1 MIAWIKRHVRGT
13 VLFALLGAVAVVATG
28 FSGSPQGG
36 TLSFTAPTNVAATS
50 EGEKITVSWTPGAG
64 AASQVIVAV
73 NVLDDTDYCLGFD
86 ATGSAASHDCPD
98 LTIGA
103 TYVVLVI
110 ALDGAGD
117 YRLGKDDQGNLVTH
131 LHVSGGMVSREVGAG
146 EAVMLTHESGAQI
159 EVPAG
164 ALPEATTVSI
174 TEADAPESNVAAGM
188 VFDFSASGAELEEP
202 VSVTIPYELSEGKAH
217 SDVLPIHW
225 NEQERRWE
233 SMDNGVVDPARQT
246 VTVETS
252 ELSLFSTAEL
262 QFLGEWLAE
271 AAALLT
277 IPGYNPRDNIVSE
290 ALRELVYEGSN
301 TKVLVAL
308 KVGESVP
315 KFNAEVT
322 YIIDL
327 FDMMGIT
334 EEGRDGWVTG
344 WVNTTLGL
352 GGLSW
357 GSKTPIGVTMFAHS
371 TSGDADPRFKATFKP
386 FTASGLANN
395 RAVSI
400 KVFPQKAGKFK
411 PPGLDDVDWEI
422 CLSCS
427 QQDAKFGISW
437 VDLTFNSL
445 KAEFRLGLHNVLSDY
460 FHAKLPLGGNSNEDL
475 EAEAIAENLISAMF
489 ERGDPN
495 GIPIRAVEAISS
507 EAVAPF
513 TSFDAPSPSEIRK
526 WDQSL
531 HNQILSH
538 CGGIDAVTGEKGCI
552 EGGDMI
558 FASNVDLDGPVLDTP
573 LRLQVR
579 GDLRETRDYKLE
591 LLDITDG
598 WDMEVDRGHEG
609 LLHFVSSTLFKHSAR
624 FEMRADPYGSTVH
637 TVQWLVGRTP
647 DASED
652 GMATFA
658 LRHERG
664 FRRDELL
671 DLYRVEMYGHRD
683 TSDAAVSVSSSV
695 DSVSP
700 GGSVTYTATVTN
712 NGPDRTGGTSL
723 HIHNADPF
731 GNETDVTGWALG
743 SARSTGSTP
752 ECESESEGAKFVCA
766 LGDLADGE
774 TVVVTLNMTAPDLF
788 PDTLTSDDYP
798 DPEQFVDFKVSAQVY
813 DRDDTNDEV
822 TVTLAVTETQSI
834 IDLVLDSPPAVSD
847 VSVDSGESFT
857 LSVTVRN
864 RGNSRSGQSTLRYYR
879 SVDPTIS
886 TGDTEAGTDRV
897 NSLDPS
903 ERGDESARL
912 AAPSVAGDYYYGAC
926 VDSVSDESDTQN
938 NCSTG
943 ALVTV
948 SRSNPDLVVES
959 SEVSEDSVDTGESF
973 TFSVTVRNR
982 GNGESDLSKL
992 RYYRSSNTTIS
1003 TGDTEAGTD
1012 RVNSL
1017 DPSETA
1023 DEEITLTAPATAGTY
1038 YYGACVDSVPVE
1050 SNRRNN
1056 CSSAVT
1062 VTVTQNNPDL
1072 VMESP
1077 SVSDTSLEA
1086 GESFTF
1092 SATVR
1097 NQGNSTSEATT
1108 LRYYRSSDSTIST
1121 DDTEEGTDNV
1131 PAIGAS
1137 GTADATTDLTAPS
1150 VAGTYY
1156 YGACVDSVSGESDA
1170 SNNCSDAEVAY
1181 VGGSPDLTATAFS
1194 GDLTALSPGETF
1206 NLTVWVANDGTQ
1218 ASPTT
1223 TIRFYRSA
1231 DSTISSADMELFM
1244 YGVRSLGPGL
1254 SQGYQINPNAP
1265 ATPGTYY
1272 YGACLD
1278 AVADESNTQNNCSA
1292 ALTATVSQGNGGPV
1306 TTGNPDLVVSL
1317 SVNDAAPE
1325 TGESFTLSAAVEN
1338 QGDGTSAATI
1348 LRHYSS
1354 TDSIISTDDTEL
1366 ASGVVAGIG
1375 PSEAAGAAID
1385 RTAPATAGTYYYGAC
1400 VDAVPGESNT
1410 ENNCSPA
1417 VTVTVSQGSDGPV
1430 TPGNPDLV
1438 VDSPVL
1444 GVPDPPGILATG
1456 GSFLLLTTVR
1466 NQGSGTSAATTL
1478 RYYRSADSTISTD
1491 DTEEGTANVSALDAS
1506 GTEGQ
1511 TIDLTAPA
1519 TAGTYYYGACVD
1531 AVFHESNTQNNCSG
1545 AVAATVTEPT
1555 ETEVDV
1561 SVSSPSVS
1569 RSEVGPGGRFSLHVT
1584 VGITGVDEPYYI
1596 VPLSYHRSGDSSIS
1610 DSDAW
1615 IRSETLS
1622 LGPPSYGERTGIILY
1637 AADDFGVSYYGACVY
1652 YSDPDETNTQN
1663 NCSAGVAVTVTE
1675 SIQTIQ
1681 DLKIGN
1687 SPTVTDSN
1695 PAPGGRFTL
1704 SVAVR
1709 NTGDAATPGTTSRYY
1724 RSSDSTITS
1733 GDTEVGT
1740 STVNRLLPGQS
1751 VLGAI
1756 TLTAPSD
1763 AGTYYYGACVDSV
1776 ARESDTTNNCSS
1788 GVEVTV
1794 SAPTSPDLEVG
1805 GESVSD
1811 REVNTGGSFTLEVT
1825 VYNNGDGAS
1834 PATTLR
1840 YYRSTDSTISTS
1852 DTQVDTDTVS
1862 ALDPDD
1868 DDEESE
1874 SLTAP
1879 STAGVYYYGA
1889 CVDSVAG
1896 ESDTTNNCSDGEVV
1910 YVGGSPDLTVSVTG
1924 SDLTLSPGASFS
1936 FQVYV
1941 HNSGTK
1947 TSSATTARFYRSTD
1961 ATISTA
1967 DTQLTTS
1974 SLPTRGQGQRYTVDT
1989 TAPSSTGIYYFGACV
2004 DSVSGESDT
2013 SNNCSA
2019 GGRKVTVQ

>member
-1 MIAWIKRHVRGT
+1 MTAWIKRHVRGT
-13 VLFALLGAVAVVATG
+13 VSFALLGAVVLASTG

-73 NVLDDTDYCLGFD
+73 NVLDDTDYCLGDD
-86 ATGSAASHDCPD
+86 ATGSASSHDCPD

-164 ALPEATTVSI
+164 ALREATTVSI

-252 ELSLFSTAEL
+252 ELSSFSTAEL

-277 IPGYNPRDNIVSE
+277 IPGYNPRGNIVSD
-290 ALRELVYEGSN
+290 ALRETVYEGGN

-308 KVGESVP
+308 KAGESVP

-327 FDMMGIT
+327 FDLMGIT

-357 GSKTPIGVTMFAHS
+357 GSKTPIGVTMFAHN
-371 TSGDADPRFKATFKP
+371 TSEDADPRFKATFKP

-400 KVFPQKAGKFK
+400 KVFPQQAGKFK
-411 PPGLDDVDWEI
+411 PPGLDDIDWEI

-427 QQDAKFGISW
+427 KQDAKFGISW

-445 KAEFRLGLHNVLSDY
+445 KAEFRLGLHNVLSGY
-460 FHAKLPLGGNSNEDL
+460 FYAKSPLGGNSNEDL

-489 ERGDPN
+489 QRGDPN
-495 GIPIRAVEAISS
+495 GIPIQAVGAISS

-513 TSFDAPSPSEIRK
+513 TSFDDPSPSEIRK

-538 CGGIDAVTGEKGCI
+538 CGGIDAITGEKGCI
-552 EGGDMI
+552 NGGDMI

-609 LLHFVSSTLFKHSAR
+609 LLRFVSSTLFKHSAG

-647 DASED
+647 DAPED

-658 LRHERG
+658 LTHVRG
-664 FRRDELL
+664 FGRDELL

-731 GNETDVTGWALG
+731 GNNTDVPGWALG

-788 PDTLTSDDYP
+788 PDTLTSDDDP
-798 DPEQFVDFKVSAQVY
+798 DPEQFVDFKVSTQVY

-834 IDLVLDSPPAVSD
+834 IDLVLESPPSVSD
-847 VSVDSGESFT
+847 VSVDTGESFT
-857 LSVTVRN
+857 LGVTVRN

-886 TGDTEAGTDRV
+886 TGDTEAGTGHV
-897 NSLDPS
+897 NGLDPS
-903 ERGDESARL
+903 ERGDQSATL
-912 AAPSVAGDYYYGAC
+912 VAPSVAGDYYYGAC
-926 VDSVSDESDTQN
+926 VDSVSDESDTRN

-948 SRSNPDLVVES
+948 SRSNPDLVVGS
-959 SEVSEDSVDTGESF
+959 SEVSKDSVDTGESF

-982 GNGESDLSKL
+982 GNGESETTTL
-992 RYYRSSNTTIS
+992 RYYRSSNPTIS
-1003 TGDTEAGTD
+1003 RGDTEAGTD

-1017 DPSETA
+1017 DPSETD
-1023 DEEITLTAPATAGTY
+1023 DEDITLTAPATAGTY

-1050 SNRRNN
+1050 SNR
-1056 CSSAVT
+1056 
-1062 VTVTQNNPDL
+1062 
-1072 VMESP
+1072 
-1077 SVSDTSLEA
+1077 
-1086 GESFTF
+1086 
-1092 SATVR
+1092 
-1097 NQGNSTSEATT
+1097 
-1108 LRYYRSSDSTIST
+1108 
-1121 DDTEEGTDNV
+1121 
-1131 PAIGAS
+1131 
-1137 GTADATTDLTAPS
+1137 
-1150 VAGTYY
+1150 
-1156 YGACVDSVSGESDA
+1156 
-1170 SNNCSDAEVAY
+1170 SNNCSDAEVVY
-1181 VGGSPDLTATAFS
+1181 VSGSPDLTATAFS
-1194 GDLTALSPGETF
+1194 GDLTSLALGESFT
-1206 NLTVWVANDGTQ
+1206 LAVWVANVGSQ
-1218 ASPTT
+1218 VSPTT
-1223 TIRFYRSA
+1223 TIRFYRSS
-1231 DSTISSADMELFM
+1231 DSTISSADMEFFM

-1254 SQGYQINPNAP
+1254 RQGYQTNTNAP
-1265 ATPGTYY
+1265 STPGTYY

-1278 AVADESNTQNNCSA
+1278 AVADESDTENNCSA
-1292 ALTATVSQGNGGPV
+1292 ALTATVSQGDDGPV
-1306 TTGNPDLVVSL
+1306 TPGNPDLVVSL
-1317 SVNDAAPE
+1317 SVSDAAPE
-1325 TGESFTLSAAVEN
+1325 TGESFTLSATVRN

-1354 TDSIISTDDTEL
+1354 TDSIISTDDTVL
-1366 ASGVVAGIG
+1366 GSGVVAGIG

-1531 AVFHESNTQNNCSG
+1531 AVASESNTQNNCSG
-1545 AVAATVTEPT
+1545 AVTATVVEPT
-1555 ETEVDV
+1555 ETEVDLSVV
-1561 SVSSPSVS
+1561 SSVS
-1569 RSEVGPGGRFSLHVT
+1569 RSEVGPGRRFNLNVT
-1584 VGITGVDEPYYI
+1584 MRITGVDELFYTY
-1596 VPLSYHRSGDSSIS
+1596 VSYHRSGDSSIS
-1610 DSDAW
+1610 GSDTL
-1615 IRSETLS
+1615 IRSDTVALEPPTYS
-1622 LGPPSYGERTGIILY
+1622 LRTGIILY
-1637 AADDFGVSYYGACVY
+1637 APDDVGVYYYGTCTG
-1652 YSDPDETNTQN
+1652 SHPDETNTEN

-1675 SIQTIQ
+1675 SIQSNY
-1681 DLKIGN
+1681 DLEISG

-1695 PAPGGRFTL
+1695 PAPEGSFTL
-1704 SVAVR
+1704 SATVR
-1709 NTGDAATPGTTSRYY
+1709 NAGNAATPATTSRYY

-1733 GDTEVGT
+1733 GDTQVGT
-1740 STVNRLLPGQS
+1740 NPVNRLLPGQF
-1751 VLGAI
+1751 VVGAI
-1756 TLTAPSD
+1756 DLTAPSV

-1788 GVEVTV
+1788 GVQVTV
-1794 SAPTSPDLEVG
+1794 SAPTSPDQ
-1805 GESVSD
+1805 S
-1811 REVNTGGSFTLEVT
+1811 
-1825 VYNNGDGAS
+1825 
-1834 PATTLR
+1834 
-1840 YYRSTDSTISTS
+1840 
-1852 DTQVDTDTVS
+1852 
-1862 ALDPDD
+1862 
-1868 DDEESE
+1868 
-1874 SLTAP
+1874 
-1879 STAGVYYYGA
+1879 
-1889 CVDSVAG
+1889 
-1896 ESDTTNNCSDGEVV
+1896 
-1910 YVGGSPDLTVSVTG
+1910 
-1924 SDLTLSPGASFS
+1924 
-1936 FQVYV
+1936 
-1941 HNSGTK
+1941 
-1947 TSSATTARFYRSTD
+1947 
-1961 ATISTA
+1961 
-1967 DTQLTTS
+1967 
-1974 SLPTRGQGQRYTVDT
+1974 
-1989 TAPSSTGIYYFGACV
+1989 
-2004 DSVSGESDT
+2004 
-2013 SNNCSA
+2013 
-2019 GGRKVTVQ
+2019 

>member
-1 MIAWIKRHVRGT
+1 MTAWIKRHVRGT
-13 VLFALLGAVAVVATG
+13 VSFALLGAVVLASTG

-36 TLSFTAPTNVAATS
+36 TPSFTAPTNVAATS

-73 NVLDDTDYCLGFD
+73 NVLDDTDYCLGDD
-86 ATGSAASHDCPD
+86 ATGSASSHDCPD

-164 ALPEATTVSI
+164 ALREATTVSI

-252 ELSLFSTAEL
+252 ELSSFSTAEL

-277 IPGYNPRDNIVSE
+277 IPGYNPRGNIVSD
-290 ALRELVYEGSN
+290 ALRETVYEGSN

-308 KVGESVP
+308 KAGESVP

-327 FDMMGIT
+327 FDLMGIT

-357 GSKTPIGVTMFAHS
+357 GSKTPIGVTMFAHN
-371 TSGDADPRFKATFKP
+371 TSEDADPRFKATFKP

-400 KVFPQKAGKFK
+400 KVFPQQAGKFK
-411 PPGLDDVDWEI
+411 PPGLDDIDWEI

-427 QQDAKFGISW
+427 KQDAKFGISW

-445 KAEFRLGLHNVLSDY
+445 KAEFRLGLHNVLSGY
-460 FHAKLPLGGNSNEDL
+460 FYAKSPLGGNSNEDL

-489 ERGDPN
+489 QRGDPN
-495 GIPIRAVEAISS
+495 GIPIQAVGAISS

-513 TSFDAPSPSEIRK
+513 TSFDDPSPSEIRK

-538 CGGIDAVTGEKGCI
+538 CGGIDAITGEKGCI
-552 EGGDMI
+552 NGGDMI

-609 LLHFVSSTLFKHSAR
+609 LLRFVSSTLFKHSAG

-647 DASED
+647 DAPED

-658 LRHERG
+658 LTHVRG
-664 FRRDELL
+664 FGRDELL

-731 GNETDVTGWALG
+731 GNNTDVPGWALG

-766 LGDLADGE
+766 LGALADGE

-788 PDTLTSDDYP
+788 PDTLTSDDDP
-798 DPEQFVDFKVSAQVY
+798 DPEQFVDFKVSTQVY

-834 IDLVLDSPPAVSD
+834 IDLVLDSPPSVSD
-847 VSVDSGESFT
+847 ASVDTGESFT
-857 LSVTVRN
+857 LNVAVRN

-886 TGDTEAGTDRV
+886 TGDTEAGTGHV
-897 NSLDPS
+897 NGLDPS
-903 ERGDESARL
+903 ERGDQSATL

-926 VDSVSDESDTQN
+926 VDSVSDESDTRN

-948 SRSNPDLVVES
+948 SRSNPDLVVGS
-959 SEVSEDSVDTGESF
+959 SEVSKDSVDTGESF

-982 GNGESDLSKL
+982 GNGESETTTL
-992 RYYRSSNTTIS
+992 RYYRSSNPTIS

-1017 DPSETA
+1017 DPSETD
-1023 DEEITLTAPATAGTY
+1023 DEDITLTAPATAGTY
-1038 YYGACVDSVPVE
+1038 YYGACVDAVPVE
-1050 SNRRNN
+1050 SNR
-1056 CSSAVT
+1056 
-1062 VTVTQNNPDL
+1062 
-1072 VMESP
+1072 
-1077 SVSDTSLEA
+1077 
-1086 GESFTF
+1086 
-1092 SATVR
+1092 
-1097 NQGNSTSEATT
+1097 
-1108 LRYYRSSDSTIST
+1108 
-1121 DDTEEGTDNV
+1121 
-1131 PAIGAS
+1131 
-1137 GTADATTDLTAPS
+1137 
-1150 VAGTYY
+1150 
-1156 YGACVDSVSGESDA
+1156 
-1170 SNNCSDAEVAY
+1170 SNNCSDAEVVY
-1181 VGGSPDLTATAFS
+1181 VSGSPDLTAMAFS

-1218 ASPTT
+1218 VSPTT
-1223 TIRFYRSA
+1223 TIRFYRSS
-1231 DSTISSADMELFM
+1231 DSTISSADMEFFM
-1244 YGVRSLGPGL
+1244 YSVRSLEPGRR
-1254 SQGYQINPNAP
+1254 QGYQTNTNAP
-1265 ATPGTYY
+1265 STPGTYY

-1292 ALTATVSQGNGGPV
+1292 ALTATVSEGDDGPV
-1306 TTGNPDLVVSL
+1306 TPGNPDLVVSL
-1317 SVNDAAPE
+1317 SVSDAAPE
-1325 TGESFTLSAAVEN
+1325 TGATFSLSATVNN
-1338 QGDGTSAATI
+1338 QGDGTSAATT

-1366 ASGVVAGIG
+1366 GSGVVAGIG
-1375 PSEAAGAAID
+1375 PSEAAGATIQ
-1385 RTAPATAGTYYYGAC
+1385 RTAPAIAGTYYYGAC

-1410 ENNCSPA
+1410 QNNCSSA
-1417 VTVTVSQGSDGPV
+1417 VTVTVSEGDDGPV

-1444 GVPDPPGILATG
+1444 GVPDPGILATG
-1456 GSFLLLTTVR
+1456 GSFRLLTTVR

-1491 DTEEGTANVSALDAS
+1491 DTEEGTANVSILDAS

-1531 AVFHESNTQNNCSG
+1531 AVASESNTQNNCSG
-1545 AVAATVTEPT
+1545 AVTATVVEPT
-1555 ETEVDV
+1555 ETEVDLSV
-1561 SVSSPSVS
+1561 VSSVSH
-1569 RSEVGPGGRFSLHVT
+1569 SEVGPGRRFNLNVT
-1584 VGITGVDEPYYI
+1584 MRITGVDEPFYTF
-1596 VPLSYHRSGDSSIS
+1596 PLSYHRSGDSTIS
-1610 DSDAW
+1610 DSDTVVGSDTVAL
-1615 IRSETLS
+1615 EPPTYS
-1622 LGPPSYGERTGIILY
+1622 LRTGIILY
-1637 AADDFGVSYYGACVY
+1637 APDDVGVSYYGACIN
-1652 YSDPDETNTQN
+1652 YSYPDETNTQN

-1675 SIQTIQ
+1675 SIQSNY
-1681 DLKIGN
+1681 DLEISG

-1695 PAPGGRFTL
+1695 PAPEGSFTL
-1704 SVAVR
+1704 SATVR
-1709 NTGDAATPGTTSRYY
+1709 NAGNAATPATTSRYY

-1733 GDTEVGT
+1733 GDTQVGT
-1740 STVNRLLPGQS
+1740 NPVNRLLPGQF
-1751 VLGAI
+1751 VVGAI
-1756 TLTAPSD
+1756 DLTAPSV

-1776 ARESDTTNNCSS
+1776 PRESDTTNNCSS
-1788 GVEVTV
+1788 GVQVTV
-1794 SAPTSPDLEVG
+1794 SAPTSPDQ
-1805 GESVSD
+1805 S
-1811 REVNTGGSFTLEVT
+1811 
-1825 VYNNGDGAS
+1825 
-1834 PATTLR
+1834 
-1840 YYRSTDSTISTS
+1840 
-1852 DTQVDTDTVS
+1852 
-1862 ALDPDD
+1862 
-1868 DDEESE
+1868 
-1874 SLTAP
+1874 
-1879 STAGVYYYGA
+1879 
-1889 CVDSVAG
+1889 
-1896 ESDTTNNCSDGEVV
+1896 
-1910 YVGGSPDLTVSVTG
+1910 
-1924 SDLTLSPGASFS
+1924 
-1936 FQVYV
+1936 
-1941 HNSGTK
+1941 
-1947 TSSATTARFYRSTD
+1947 
-1961 ATISTA
+1961 
-1967 DTQLTTS
+1967 
-1974 SLPTRGQGQRYTVDT
+1974 
-1989 TAPSSTGIYYFGACV
+1989 
-2004 DSVSGESDT
+2004 
-2013 SNNCSA
+2013 
-2019 GGRKVTVQ
+2019 